1 MDMKHYG
8 LKIIAAL
15 CCIMAGLVIMG
26 VLGDMDYCEQVILR
40 MSQEEYDW
48 VKDSLTKLN
57 GDKPSEREIAH
68 WWAEHHQD
76 YR

>member
-1 MDMKHYG
+1 MKHYR
-8 LKIIAAL
+8 LKIFAAV
-15 CCIMAGLVIMG
+15 CCIFAFIAVLG
-26 VLGDMDYCEQVILR
+26 VMGDMDYCEQVILR

-68 WWAEHHQD
+68 WWVEHHED

>member
-1 MDMKHYG
+1 MKHYWKEI
-8 LKIIAAL
+8 L
-15 CCIMAGLVIMG
+15 AGLVGIMAFVV
-26 VLGDMDYCEQVILR
+26 VLGVMGDLDYCEQVILR

-68 WWAEHHQD
+68 WWEEHHKEMP
-76 YR
+76 